1 MFQTVAGVT
10 RTSQRT
16 HTRADDVKDAYAMNF
31 GSHIFAALNLGAGLS
46 FAMVWL
52 AARVNMIELR
62 RPVKCPACG
71 RLRRAGSCGC
81 NS

>member
-1 MFQTVAGVT
+1 
-10 RTSQRT
+10 
-16 HTRADDVKDAYAMNF
+16 MNF

-81 NS
+81 NA